1 MSFSLRVDGQQW
13 RDHLARTIAQDS
25 SIVPVIKGNGYGF
38 GNDQLAREASALPC
52 STIAV
57 GTHSEVQRVREHFA
71 REVLVLSPWH
81 PTLSAAERDASKTAI
96 RTLAHPEAVI
106 ALAADEPGAPV
117 VVEVLSSLRR
127 HGVQPTDL
135 ESLIRPLDGLDVR
148 GFALH
153 LPFDE
158 QAKGTK
164 VNEVIT
170 WASRLTDA
178 GLSPH
183 TLWVSHLSAAELA
196 QVRSTLSNTTIKPRV
211 GTQLWHGNR
220 EHFAVNA
227 TVLDV
232 HAVAKGDRVG
242 YRQQSAPKDGHV
254 LVVSGGT
261 SHGVGLEAPSVSRG
275 VTGRGK
281 AVARTGLQAFGK
293 AASPFWLAG
302 QRLWFAEPP
311 HMQVSMV
318 WLPGGMAAPDIGAP
332 LTCKVRMTTAH
343 FDEVFGL

>member
-13 RDHLARTIAQDS
+13 RDHLARTIAQDA

-38 GNDQLAREASALPC
+38 GNAQLAREASALPV

-57 GTHSEVQRVREHFA
+57 GTHSEVQGVREHFA

-81 PTLSAAERDASKTAI
+81 PTLSPAERNASDSTI
-96 RTLAHPEAVI
+96 RTVAHPEAVV
-106 ALAADEPGAPV
+106 ALAKDQPGVPV
-117 VVEVLSSLRR
+117 VVEVLTSLRR

-135 ESLIRPLDGLDVR
+135 ESLIRPLDELDVR

-153 LPFDE
+153 LPLDE
-158 QAKGTK
+158 QGAGTK
-164 VNEVIT
+164 VKDVIS

-196 QVRSTLSNTTIKPRV
+196 QVRTTLSTTTIKPRV

-232 HAVAKGDRVG
+232 HEVAKGDRVG

-261 SHGVGLEAPSVSRG
+261 FHGVGLEAPSVTRG
-275 VTGRGK
+275 LAGRGK

-318 WLPGGMAAPDIGAP
+318 WLPGDMAAPEIGAP
-332 LTCKVRMTTAH
+332 LTCQVRMTTAH